1 MGEIGEDGMRLHFDS
16 RVRLKFHGATI
27 TSDAGLLACRELDD
41 ALGLTEA
48 ALVHLQESRGGRNVQ
63 HGLVPLLRQSVY
75 SRLAGYEDTNDAQRL
90 AQDSAI
96 RVVSSRRASERQAAS
111 SNTVSRFETE
121 VLTRGNNLEGL
132 AQLNAEWVERAMSQT
147 THRRVVLD
155 MDSSESPVHGHE
167 VGAAYN
173 GHFKSVCYHP
183 LFCFNQFGDCEGA
196 LLRPGSVHSA
206 DRWREMLEPIVERY
220 SSRSGVR
227 LLYRADAAFAKPEVY
242 EYLEQRGIGY
252 AIRLSANEVLQ
263 REIEPLLQPPIEE
276 LLEQPIVRYHDFLYQ
291 AGSWDRPRRV
301 VAKAEWHQGE

>member
-1 MGEIGEDGMRLHFDS
+1 MS
-16 RVRLKFHGATI
+16 RTI
-27 TSDAGLLACRELDD
+27 
-41 ALGLTEA
+41 
-48 ALVHLQESRGGRNVQ
+48 
-63 HGLVPLLRQSVY
+63 
-75 SRLAGYEDTNDAQRL
+75 
-90 AQDSAI
+90 
-96 RVVSSRRASERQAAS
+96 
-111 SNTVSRFETE
+111 
-121 VLTRGNNLEGL
+121 
-132 AQLNAEWVERAMSQT
+132 
-147 THRRVVLD
+147 HRRVVLD
-155 MDSSESPVHGHE
+155 MDSSESPVHGHQE
-167 VGAAYN
+167 GAAYN